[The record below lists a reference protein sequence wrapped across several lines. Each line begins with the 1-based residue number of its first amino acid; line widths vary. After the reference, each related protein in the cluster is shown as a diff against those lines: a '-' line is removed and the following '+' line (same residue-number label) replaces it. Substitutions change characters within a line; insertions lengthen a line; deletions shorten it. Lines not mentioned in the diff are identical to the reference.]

1 MAEEPKKPA
10 SAANKTAAKAT
21 KEAATASEKATENKH
36 SRIEAEKKAVDEL
49 ITKSSSG
56 TDKKK
61 AFEELKKQVANDII
75 KSRSTDETSRKKSA
89 EELKKKAHEARQRAQ
104 VKILGQ
110 SYVSDPNDHLE
121 RLANSFDTSARR
133 WEMVVYPTLFAFI
146 LLAGYGFY
154 LIYHLTHD
162 ISVLSQSVTRMAAIV
177 SDSMPRMTDDIRD
190 MTGSV
195 DNMTGEVSE
204 MSNQMTTLTP
214 MSQNL
219 ANMTG
224 TMHDMNRSV
233 YGMQRDIG
241 GMNRTVSGGP
251 FGAMNDMM
259 PFSTDSYSDP
269 LPPRPQMQPMVAQ
282 PMPRYPSQNTWGQQP
297 PRNAPF
303 QRPAQPAVNKP
314 PVVNEEIVKEGVS
327 NTVVK
332 KN

>member
-1 MAEEPKKPA
+1 MADDTKKPA
-10 SAANKTAAKAT
+10 STVKKSAAKKPVKQAG
-21 KEAATASEKATENKH
+21 KATADNKAVEDEH
-36 SRIEAEKKAVDEL
+36 SRVEAEKKALDEL

-56 TDKKK
+56 ADKKK
-61 AFEELKKQVANDII
+61 AIDEIKKQVADDII
-75 KSRSTDETSRKKSA
+75 KSKSTNAALKKSA
-89 EELKKKAHEARQRAQ
+89 EELKQKAHEARKQAQ

-162 ISVLSQSVTRMAAIV
+162 ISVLSQSVTHMAKIV
-177 SDSMPRMTDDIRD
+177 SESMPRMTNDIRG

-195 DNMTGEVSE
+195 DEMTGEINQ
-204 MSNQMTTLTP
+204 MSGQMTTLTP

-233 YGMQRDIG
+233 YGMQRDVG
-241 GMNRTVSGGP
+241 GLNRTMSGGP
-251 FGAMNDMM
+251 MGMMNDMM
-259 PFSTDSYSDP
+259 PYNPDSYANP
-269 LPPRPQMQPMVAQ
+269 LPPRPMRQPMVAQ
-282 PMPRYPSQNTWGQQP
+282 PMPRTLSA
-297 PRNAPF
+297 PRATSPGASSAPV
-303 QRPAQPAVNKP
+303 QKLVEPAIKKPA
-314 PVVNEEIVKEGVS
+314 IVKDES
-327 NTVVK
+327 STAAVK